1 MEFTNIELKT
11 GEIYNVYSQ
20 RKGKFQML
28 VNDIDDDFVHG
39 IVISGKAKAI
49 MKYNEANVC
58 DEVSVRKS
66 LTTFQSVATE
76 K

>member
-1 MEFTNIELKT
+1 MEVTNIKLEIGT
-11 GEIYNVYSQ
+11 IYNVDSQ

-39 IVISGKAKAI
+39 IIISGKAKAI
-49 MKYNEANVC
+49 LPYNECKVC

-66 LTTFQSVATE
+66 LTTFYKT